1 MTFTFRYIKQKE
13 NFPCQINF
21 LPRKIIYADLEKII
35 IATIG
40 ISENKEMMPTP
51 TNLREVLMYE
61 KEIRLVKFFFLVINI
76 INIV

>member
-1 MTFTFRYIKQKE
+1 MLIWKKLLSQRLAYK
-13 NFPCQINF
+13 
-21 LPRKIIYADLEKII
+21 
-35 IATIG
+35 
-40 ISENKEMMPTP
+40 ENKEMMPTP